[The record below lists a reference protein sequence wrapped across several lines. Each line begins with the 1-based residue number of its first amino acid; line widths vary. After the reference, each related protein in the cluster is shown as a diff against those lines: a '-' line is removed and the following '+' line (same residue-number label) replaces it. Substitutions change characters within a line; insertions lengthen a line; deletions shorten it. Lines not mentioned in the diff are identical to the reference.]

1 MSLKPVVMP
10 PLPDETRRVAHA
22 IFPQNAPLL
31 RLHDALGSLYDDPL
45 FADLF
50 PAHGQP
56 AEAPWRLALVTA
68 FQFMEALS
76 DRQAAHAVRTR
87 IDRKYAL
94 RLELTD
100 PGFDFTVLSEFRA
113 RLLAG
118 QAEQRLLTRLLEVA
132 KAQGWVQARGRQR
145 TDSTHVLAAVR
156 TLNRLELV
164 GETLR
169 HALNVLA
176 EVAPEWLRA
185 WVPPEWYDR
194 YSQRIEDYRLP
205 PTKDARDAYALLV
218 GVDGALL
225 LRQVEDARDLPW
237 LRDLPA
243 LLVLREVW
251 EQQYQH
257 EPRRDEPR
265 RDEPRRD
272 RTHGGPQDEHDPG
285 EAVVHWRT
293 AEELPLPGDRW
304 ESPYD
309 PEARFATK
317 RATVWRGYKVHVT
330 ESCDDAAPHLI
341 TDVQTTPAPLPDV
354 TMTQPIEQAL
364 IERDLPPTDHFVDAG
379 YTEAGWLVDS
389 HRQVGI
395 TVVGPLRANGSW
407 QAHSRRQG
415 QPTYDITQ
423 FRFDWQ
429 RHEATCPQGQRST
442 SWTPYHDRAGNPAIS
457 VKFSR
462 PVCRPCPV
470 RMQCT
475 HSARQARQLSV
486 RVEADYTALERVRA
500 QQETPEWQARYH
512 RRAGVEGTFAQGV
525 RCMGLRH
532 TRYIGLAKTHLQQ
545 IAIAVALNLV
555 RLDNWLAGVPFA
567 PTRHSHFARL
577 ALAS

>member
-1 MSLKPVVMP
+1 MSLKPGTIP

-22 IFPQNAPLL
+22 IFPQDAPLL
-31 RLHDALGSLYDDPL
+31 RLHDALGSLYDDAL

-50 PAHGQP
+50 PTHGHP
-56 AEAPWRLALVTA
+56 AEAPWRLALVTV
-68 FQFMEALS
+68 FQFMEDLS

-87 IDRKYAL
+87 LDWKYAL

-118 QAEQRLLTRLLEVA
+118 QAEQRLLIRLLEVA

-145 TDSTHVLAAVR
+145 TDATHVLAAVR

-185 WVPPEWYDR
+185 WVPPQWYDR
-194 YSQRIEDYRLP
+194 DSQRVEDYRLP
-205 PTKDARDAYALLV
+205 PTKDARDAYALVV
-218 GVDGALL
+218 GLDGALL
-225 LRQVEDARDLPW
+225 LRRVEEALDRPW
-237 LRDLPA
+237 LGDLPA
-243 LLVLREVW
+243 LRVLRKVW

-257 EPRRDEPR
+257 EQRSDATDGSAPHAHATVMR
-265 RDEPRRD
+265 
-272 RTHGGPQDEHDPG
+272 
-285 EAVVHWRT
+285 WRT
-293 AEELPLPGDRW
+293 AEDLPLPGDRW

-309 PEARFATK
+309 PEARFANK

-330 ESCDDAAPHLI
+330 ESCDEDHPHLI

-354 TMTQPIEQAL
+354 TMTQPIEQTL
-364 IERDLPPTDHFVDAG
+364 IERDLPPREHFVDAG

-395 TVVGPLRANGSW
+395 ALIGPVRANGNW
-407 QAHSRRQG
+407 QAQSRRQG
-415 QPTYDITQ
+415 QPTYDVTQ
-423 FRFDWQ
+423 FQFDWQ
-429 RHEATCPQGQRST
+429 RHEAICPQGQRST
-442 SWTPYHDRAGNPAIS
+442 SWTPYHDRAGNPVIS

-462 PVCRPCPV
+462 PVCRCCPV

-475 HSARQARQLSV
+475 RSARQARQLSV
-486 RVEADYTALERVRA
+486 RVEADYAALERLRA
-500 QQETPEWQARYH
+500 EQETPEWQARYH

-525 RCMGLRH
+525 RCMGLRYA
-532 TRYIGLAKTHLQQ
+532 RYIGLAKTQLQQ
-545 IAIAVALNLV
+545 IAIAVALNFV
-555 RLDNWLAGVPFA
+555 RLANWLAGIPFA
-567 PTRHSHFARL
+567 PTRRSRFARL